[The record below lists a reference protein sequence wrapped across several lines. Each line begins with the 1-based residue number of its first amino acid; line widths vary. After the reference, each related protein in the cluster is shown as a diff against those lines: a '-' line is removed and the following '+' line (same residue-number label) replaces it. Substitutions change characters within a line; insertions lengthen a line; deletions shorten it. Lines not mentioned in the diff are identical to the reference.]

1 MGLSLRQKVG
11 LELQRSLRH
20 NEAQL
25 HPLRTLFWECTLR
38 CNMSCRHCG
47 SDCKVQPDVKDM
59 PAADFLRVIDSIT
72 PHVDTHKVFI
82 IFTGGEAL
90 LRPDLEE
97 VGLELYRR
105 EYPWGVVTNGFL
117 LDERRLQSLMA
128 SGMHSITVSL
138 DGFEEQHNWIRRH
151 PQSFEKATAA
161 IRLLAQQ
168 KDILW
173 DVVTCVNPRNYSHL
187 KEFREYLVSLGVPAW
202 RLFSIFPMGR
212 AAGNPELQFTDEQ
225 FRGLLDFI
233 KECRNTPSPL
243 RGTPPQERES
253 QSAQTGSSPVTAE
266 EFPFHRQD
274 SSPMTAGENSFHR
287 QDSSPMT
294 AGENSFHRQGSS
306 PVMAG
311 ADSFHRQGSSPVTA
325 GENSFHRQGSSPV
338 MVGADSFHRQ
348 GSSPLQGEVAE
359 GRRGVINVSY
369 ACEGFLGEYE
379 QKVRDHFFHCR
390 SGVDVASIRC
400 DGAISGCTSVRSHMD
415 QGNIYKD
422 DFWDVWENRFQVM
435 RDRSWARK
443 DQCASCKVWRYCE
456 GSGLHLYDDEGRLLT
471 CHYNRLKK

>member
-20 NEAQL
+20 NDAQL

-47 SDCKVQPDVKDM
+47 SDCNVQPDVKDM

-117 LDERRLQSLMA
+117 LDERRLQSLLA

-173 DVVTCVNPRNYSHL
+173 DVVTCVNPRNYPHL
-187 KEFREYLVSLGVPAW
+187 KEFRKYLVSLGVPAW

-233 KECRNTPSPL
+233 KECRKPPSPL
-243 RGTPPQERES
+243 RGTPPLEGES
-253 QSAQTGSSPVTAE
+253 QSAQTGSSPVTA
-266 EFPFHRQD
+266 
-274 SSPMTAGENSFHR
+274 
-287 QDSSPMT
+287 
-294 AGENSFHRQGSS
+294 
-306 PVMAG
+306 G
-311 ADSFHRQGSSPVTA
+311 ADSS
-325 GENSFHRQGSSPV
+325 
-338 MVGADSFHRQ
+338 HRQ

-359 GRRGVINVSY
+359 GQRGVINVSY

-422 DFWDVWENRFQVM
+422 DFWDVWKNRFQVM
-435 RDRSWARK
+435 RDRSWAKKGQCK
-443 DQCASCKVWRYCE
+443 DCKVWRYCE
-456 GSGLHLYDDEGRLLT
+456 GSGLHLYDDDGRLLT

>member
-20 NEAQL
+20 NETQL

-173 DVVTCVNPRNYSHL
+173 DVVTCVNPRNYPHL

-243 RGTPPQERES
+243 RGTPPREGES
-253 QSAQTGSSPVTAE
+253 QSAQAG
-266 EFPFHRQD
+266 
-274 SSPMTAGENSFHR
+274 SSPMTAEENSFHR
-287 QDSSPMT
+287 HD
-294 AGENSFHRQGSS
+294 SS

-311 ADSFHRQGSSPVTA
+311 ADSFHRQGSSP
-325 GENSFHRQGSSPV
+325 S
-338 MVGADSFHRQ
+338 
-348 GSSPLQGEVAE
+348 QGEVAE